1 MFGSKSRA
9 AKAQSVA
16 EEAWD
21 ALVSTWDS
29 AKGRTGDLVG
39 DAQDRVESA
48 TDEAIRRASAAYD
61 ALAGRRPSTPWA
73 LVLGAVAAGV
83 AVGWVAA
90 AAIGRA
96 PGLSTIDSALDDR
109 ADLSARS

>member
-1 MFGSKSRA
+1 VGS
-9 AKAQSVA
+9 V
-16 EEAWD
+16 
-21 ALVSTWDS
+21 
-29 AKGRTGDLVG
+29 
-39 DAQDRVESA
+39 
-48 TDEAIRRASAAYD
+48 TDEAMRRAGAAYD

-96 PGLSTIDSALDDR
+96 PSLSSIDSSIDADR
-109 ADLSARS
+109 ADLS